1 VRNALSLMLTA
12 KGEPVAVL
20 DGDGGVE
27 GLVTLEAIEQLLADE
42 AGAPAAGGSAVAVE
56 PSHGAGS

>member
-20 DGDGGVE
+20 DGDGRVE
-27 GLVTLEAIEQLLADE
+27 GLVTLEAIEQLLSDE
-42 AGAPAAGGSAVAVE
+42 AGAPSDGAPPTAAE
-56 PSHGAGS
+56 PSPGAAS